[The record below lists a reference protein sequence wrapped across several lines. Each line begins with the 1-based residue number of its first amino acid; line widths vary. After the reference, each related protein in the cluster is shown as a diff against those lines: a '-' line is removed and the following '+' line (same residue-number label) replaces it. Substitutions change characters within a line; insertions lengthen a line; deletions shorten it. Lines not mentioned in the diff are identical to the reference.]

1 MHKPSSKSVAIV
13 VINGTIMFHILNQIL
28 MGLQEWFGRAS
39 KSIQSDFPNEWDAG
53 ADDGAVP
60 VQDPNKSVFSKLD
73 PC

>member
-1 MHKPSSKSVAIV
+1 
-13 VINGTIMFHILNQIL
+13 

-53 ADDGAVP
+53 DDDGAVP